1 MYGDQYIRIDM
12 KTAKHFRRLR
22 CHRWEQSGHIALW
35 RYKERNR
42 NYEGWHLT
50 ADASG
55 CESLSALIEAMT
67 ADGSGASRSIG
78 IKRPTRA
85 MRSVPRSPEWAITVP
100 SAWQISVGSEVSEW
114 RFPETS
120 EYAELRVGMDWL
132 PLLADGIRDIRRG
145 MGDYSI
151 GDTDRGD
158 LPLWFWW

>member
-1 MYGDQYIRIDM
+1 M

-50 ADASG
+50 ADAGG
-55 CESLSALIEAMT
+55 CESLSALIEAM
-67 ADGSGASRSIG
+67 AVDGSGASRSIG